1 MASIKTL
8 TGNPCLKWD
17 VSRGSCQISLL
28 GSRNHLTNH
37 PNTDLNQ
44 MERVYWAYA
53 PGLIG
58 HGYGPDSGTEP
69 WPRLRSHR
77 DFKPQL
83 HKHLHRGISLGT
95 CACCTFIL
103 FLSDCG
109 GGLVFSNIYILTCLP
124 GCQPP
129 TYTSLSDKERQF
141 PGSSW
146 EFKRYLTT
154 TQRRSLSPNSFL
166 VQVSLSRW
174 GPSQEQLMKANTIKA
189 YTQVQVLAYCV

>member
-1 MASIKTL
+1 MASVKTL
-8 TGNPCLKWD
+8 TENPCLKWD

-53 PGLIG
+53 QGLIG

-69 WPRLRSHR
+69 WPRLRCHR

-141 PGSSW
+141 PGVLGNLNVTW
-146 EFKRYLTT
+146 LLLNVEV
-154 TQRRSLSPNSFL
+154 L
-166 VQVSLSRW
+166 VQIVFWCRCLSYVGVHPKSSLW
-174 GPSQEQLMKANTIKA
+174 KQTP
-189 YTQVQVLAYCV
+189 